1 MYAPTRREQ
10 RRPGGRR
17 KGDVLSKTRRGAA
30 ALRRTNG
37 PRTAPDFVDW
47 REPIV
52 AGLREEERLFLGSVR
67 NPREEERRVARIAR
81 EFMRGIRALDGVE
94 PAVTVFGSARFRP
107 RHPWYR
113 LAVEMGRRLAGAG
126 YTVVTGGGPGI
137 MEAANRGARLA
148 RGRSIGLNIKLPHE
162 QKPNPYVDRFVEFRY
177 FFVRKVMLVKY
188 SKAFVVLPGG
198 FGTLDELFEVTT
210 LIQTRKLRR
219 FPVVLMGSSFW
230 SQLRGF
236 VKSALIGE
244 GAVSRSELDFAYV
257 TDSPEEAM
265 DYIERAQDG
274 PAAKRS

>member
-1 MYAPTRREQ
+1 M
-10 RRPGGRR
+10 GR
-17 KGDVLSKTRRGAA
+17 DVLTQTKRGAA
-30 ALRRTNG
+30 RAPRENG

-47 REPIV
+47 RAPIV

-81 EFMRGIRALDGVE
+81 EFMRGIRALDGVG

-113 LAVEMGRRLAGAG
+113 LAVEMGQRLAAAG

-148 RGRSIGLNIKLPHE
+148 RGRSIGLNIKLPQE

-188 SKAFVVLPGG
+188 SNAFVVMPGG

-210 LIQTRKLRR
+210 LIQTQKLRR
-219 FPVVLMGSSFW
+219 FPVVLMGTRFW
-230 SQLRGF
+230 GRLREF
-236 VKSALIGE
+236 VTDTLVGE
-244 GAVSRSELDFAYV
+244 GAVSRSELDFAYL
-257 TDSPEEAM
+257 TDDPGEAM
-265 DYIERAQDG
+265 DYIERAQRRRPG
-274 PAAKRS
+274 KPA